1 MNDKSSILFET
12 PSVKELI
19 EIEYSN
25 AEDSVSEEFE
35 VTKISNDESY
45 IETFKEQK

>member
-1 MNDKSSILFET
+1 MKDKSSILFET
-12 PSVKELI
+12 PSIKEFI

-35 VTKISNDESY
+35 VTENSNDENY
-45 IETFKEQK
+45 TETFKEQK